1 VCWRRRPRQPIR
13 ARRADTAGTASVRG
27 PWVCV
32 GVGES
37 DARRPSAIAGFDAQP
52 TAAGAEP
59 GVRSAP
65 ASLPPN
71 TFACSALRSPG
82 GCARCADVSSPVASH
97 SLERLLEAS
106 VSTTVPTRVAPRRRQ
121 RRRANWRSRSNRVFF
136 HHAAARISTSTRNAL
151 TSPFTRHTFTPARFA
166 RLQFLFREHSSRCGA
181 FAAGSDC
188 GTLYHYIRYLAAGHH
203 SGYVISARTALY
215 LLLTKA
221 AEHARWIAC
230 GRNSIT

>member
-1 VCWRRRPRQPIR
+1 MHGNQSGRDEQAQS
-13 ARRADTAGTASVRG
+13 ARRARAGLGCVSVWGKATR
-27 PWVCV
+27 
-32 GVGES
+32 
-37 DARRPSAIAGFDAQP
+37 ARPSAIAGFDAQP

-82 GCARCADVSSPVASH
+82 SCALCADVSSSAASH
-97 SLERLLEAS
+97 SLEQLCEAS
-106 VSTTVPTRVAPRRRQ
+106 VPTPAPTRVAPRRT
-121 RRRANWRSRSNRVFF
+121 RRRHANWRSRSNRVFF

-151 TSPFTRHTFTPARFA
+151 TFSPFTRHTFTPAHFA

-188 GTLYHYIRYLAAGHH
+188 RTLYHHI
-203 SGYVISARTALY
+203 
-215 LLLTKA
+215 
-221 AEHARWIAC
+221 
-230 GRNSIT
+230 